1 MTKLLVCLVAIGGCF
16 LIYACGGAATN
27 TTSNTIVSNAT
38 STVNT
43 STVHPESTVANDDL
57 AKGRDLYNQ
66 YCSKCHKE
74 TGEGGPTVVDGRKLK
89 PDNLTDARRTKL
101 SDDKYVETM
110 VTGIEDEGMPSF
122 KDKMSEAEMRE
133 VVRYVRVA
141 LQKQPD
147 TGGASN
153 TAANTAP
160 SNSAG
165 SNTAAKNA
173 NGSPK

>member
-89 PDNLTDARRTKL
+89 PDTLTDARRTKL

-133 VVRYVRVA
+133 VVRPLSPSIRR
-141 LQKQPD
+141 
-147 TGGASN
+147 
-153 TAANTAP
+153 TAVNR
-160 SNSAG
+160 
-165 SNTAAKNA
+165 
-173 NGSPK
+173 

>member
-153 TAANTAP
+153 TSANTAP

>member
-1 MTKLLVCLVAIGGCF
+1 M
-16 LIYACGGAATN
+16 IYACGGAATN

-153 TAANTAP
+153 TSANTAP

-165 SNTAAKNA
+165 SNSAAKNA
-173 NGSPK
+173 NSSPK